1 MREESVAQFLK
12 RATETSEVDFAARHG
27 FHFTTYDLTDA
38 ELWSALSRLPP
49 SAMTL
54 RSADS
59 RGGPLSGASD
69 LTTSGKSRAVNL
81 RWILDRVTD
90 VE

>member
-12 RATETSEVDFAARHG
+12 RATAAGELDFAARHG
-27 FHFTTYDLTDA
+27 FHFSTYELTDA
-38 ELWSALSRLPP
+38 ELWAALERLPP
-49 SAMTL
+49 SAL
-54 RSADS
+54 RPRPAAPHWGSNT
-59 RGGPLSGASD
+59 RGDDITA
-69 LTTSGKSRAVNL
+69 SGKSRAVNL